1 MREIKAC
8 PICGVSAPQWDW
20 VKVESLWAAENSSFV
35 AGLQQTI
42 GFQPAFCKSFGKIR
56 RESLSVPGGGFMLWL
71 VFVGPDLKIGQ
82 NLNCIIVEV
91 KNEGRVV
98 RLSVDRSE
106 VAASLATERQ
116 NWTLSNLL
124 PGLVV
129 KARVQKV
136 NSSLGLFWGFWGFF
150 FWALLKAGRQVK

>member
-1 MREIKAC
+1 
-8 PICGVSAPQWDW
+8 
-20 VKVESLWAAENSSFV
+20 
-35 AGLQQTI
+35 
-42 GFQPAFCKSFGKIR
+42 
-56 RESLSVPGGGFMLWL
+56 MLWL
-71 VFVGPDLKIGQ
+71 VFVGLDLKIGQ
-82 NLNCIIVEV
+82 NLNCVIVEV
-91 KNEGRVV
+91 KNEGRMV

-136 NSSLGLFWGFWGFF
+136 SPGLGLFCC
-150 FWALLKAGRQVK
+150 LLGVYFEPCWRQGDR

>member
-1 MREIKAC
+1 
-8 PICGVSAPQWDW
+8 
-20 VKVESLWAAENSSFV
+20 
-35 AGLQQTI
+35 
-42 GFQPAFCKSFGKIR
+42 
-56 RESLSVPGGGFMLWL
+56 MLWL
-71 VFVGPDLKIGQ
+71 VFVGLDLKIGQ
-82 NLNCIIVEV
+82 NLNCVIVEV
-91 KNEGRVV
+91 KNEGRMV

-136 NSSLGLFWGFWGFF
+136 SSGLGLFCWLLGGFLSLAGGRETGEVEIEVY
-150 FWALLKAGRQVK
+150 ALENFVYL

>member
-1 MREIKAC
+1 M
-8 PICGVSAPQWDW
+8 
-20 VKVESLWAAENSSFV
+20 
-35 AGLQQTI
+35 
-42 GFQPAFCKSFGKIR
+42 
-56 RESLSVPGGGFMLWL
+56 
-71 VFVGPDLKIGQ
+71 
-82 NLNCIIVEV
+82 
-91 KNEGRVV
+91 V

-136 NSSLGLFWGFWGFF
+136 NSSLGLFCWVFGGVFLSLAEGRETGEVEVEVY
-150 FWALLKAGRQVK
+150 ALENFVLGLNYFTVANTVIC

>member
-1 MREIKAC
+1 M
-8 PICGVSAPQWDW
+8 
-20 VKVESLWAAENSSFV
+20 
-35 AGLQQTI
+35 
-42 GFQPAFCKSFGKIR
+42 
-56 RESLSVPGGGFMLWL
+56 
-71 VFVGPDLKIGQ
+71 
-82 NLNCIIVEV
+82 
-91 KNEGRVV
+91 V

-136 NSSLGLFWGFWGFF
+136 SSGLGFWVWGFF
-150 FWALLKAGRQVK
+150 GFFIFFWFFLSFAEGRETGEV

>member
-1 MREIKAC
+1 M
-8 PICGVSAPQWDW
+8 
-20 VKVESLWAAENSSFV
+20 
-35 AGLQQTI
+35 
-42 GFQPAFCKSFGKIR
+42 
-56 RESLSVPGGGFMLWL
+56 
-71 VFVGPDLKIGQ
+71 
-82 NLNCIIVEV
+82 
-91 KNEGRVV
+91 V

-136 NSSLGLFWGFWGFF
+136 NSSLGLFFWFLGGFF
-150 FWALLKAGRQVK
+150 FEPC